1 MNTKKIGNELE
12 NYVSELFKKI
22 RIKARRTKASGACG
36 ELGDVQNSLFI
47 VECKKRQTKN
57 ITIKEDVWKKLNN
70 EIPLH
75 STRLPLYILE
85 NVNGVRLAVLDVDDF
100 FKILEGYIKANGQ
113 T

>member
-1 MNTKKIGNELE
+1 MKTTVQVGRELE
-12 NYVSELFKKI
+12 NYVVELFK
-22 RIKARRTKASGACG
+22 RIYPKAKRSKGSGNKGQA
-36 ELGDVQNSLFI
+36 GDIAGQDMFV

-85 NVNGVRLAVLDVDDF
+85 NANGVRLAVLDVDHF
-100 FKILEGYIKANGQ
+100 FNILSVYMEE
-113 T
+113 